1 MDFYKEN
8 KKKMDEIF
16 ENLQKSNKLAAM
28 KSVNEYLQQISMNV
42 SMAINPLTEA
52 TLPFVI
58 YVLERYARELKKG
71 KEKELEEVLKSIENL
86 ATAVNIKIPG
96 GFGGVG
102 NEDI

>member
-8 KKKMDEIF
+8 KKKLEEIY
-16 ENLQKSNKLAAM
+16 ENTKKNNKLAAM
-28 KSVNEYLQQISMNV
+28 KSVNEYVQQISLNV
-42 SMAINPLTEA
+42 GMAINPLSEA

-58 YVLERYARELKKG
+58 YVLEHYVRELKKG

-86 ATAVNIKIPG
+86 AGSIKFKIPG